1 MIDGIKIFISFIGG
15 LALFIYGMEIM
26 SKGFQASA
34 GEKLSTLLSI
44 ATSSKLLAVF
54 VGAAATVLVQSS
66 SATTVMIVGFVN
78 AGLMNLTQSVGVIM
92 GANIGTTVTSWI
104 VSSEEWTTFLKPTTL
119 APLIVASGVFIR
131 LITKRSKTKDICNIL
146 IGFGILFIGMS
157 SMSGAVKGLRD
168 APQIVTMF
176 QTFGTNPI
184 LGVLAG
190 VLVTFLVQS
199 SSASVGILQSM
210 TAQGLVP
217 YAAAVYII
225 MGQNIGTCITAI
237 ISSIGASKNAKA
249 ASYIHLLFNIIGSVV
264 FTIIAI
270 IYFNTFGK
278 SFASSIVPA
287 MTTISIIHT
296 IFNFTNTAMLY
307 PFSDKIVT
315 LAKKMAKIED
325 ETSDELPKEVHLD
338 ERLLET
344 PSIAFELIDDEI
356 LKLSNLASDI
366 VTFAGKSITESK
378 DKYFNKVNN
387 TELKINETEK
397 ELVVFI
403 TKAIKE
409 NLTSEEHD
417 RSTDYLHILS
427 DLERIGDH
435 SVNIAEST
443 QFLTTYNTSL
453 SEQATSEINSL
464 IEITTKCLST
474 SIKSFKESSVI
485 LATETCELESEI
497 DNIVDK
503 LRNDHIERLSKNE
516 CSPQAGIIYW
526 DILSN
531 FERISDHARNIAEIQ
546 LKK

>member
-34 GEKLSTLLSI
+34 GEKLSGLISA
-44 ATSSKLLAVF
+44 ATSSKLLAVI
-54 VGAAATVLVQSS
+54 VGATATVLVQSS
-66 SATTVMIVGFVN
+66 SATTVMVVGFVN
-78 AGLMNLTQSVGVIM
+78 AGLMSLAQSVGIIM

-119 APLIVASGVFIR
+119 APLIVAFGVFIR
-131 LITKRSKTKDICNIL
+131 LLSKNAKTKDACNIL
-146 IGFGILFIGMS
+146 IGFGVLFIGMS
-157 SMSGAVKGLRD
+157 SMSSAVKVLRD
-168 APQIVTMF
+168 APQIVSMF

-190 VLVTFLVQS
+190 VFVTFLVQS

-249 ASYIHLLFNIIGSVV
+249 ASYIHLLFNIIGSVI
-264 FTIIAI
+264 FTILAI
-270 IYFNTFGK
+270 IYFNTYGSK
-278 SFASSIVPA
+278 FAATIVPT

-296 IFNFTNTAMLY
+296 IFNLTNTAMLY
-307 PFSDKIVT
+307 SFSDKIVA
-315 LAKKMAKIED
+315 LAKKMAKID
-325 ETSDELPKEVHLD
+325 DSETDELPKEVHLD

-344 PSIAFELIDDEI
+344 PTIAFELIDDEI

-378 DKYFNKVNN
+378 DKYFNKVNDV
-387 TELKINETEK
+387 ELKINETEK

-403 TKAIKE
+403 TKAIKR
-409 NLTSEEHD
+409 NITSEEHEK
-417 RSTDYLHILS
+417 STDYLHILS

-435 SVNIAEST
+435 SVNIAESA
-443 QFLTTYNTSL
+443 QFLTTYNTTL
-453 SEQATSEINSL
+453 SEQAISEINNL
-464 IEITTKCLST
+464 IETATKCLS
-474 SIKSFKESSVI
+474 SAIMSFKESSVI
-485 LATETCELESEI
+485 LASETCELESEI
-497 DNIVDK
+497 DNIVDN
-503 LRNDHIERLSKNE
+503 LRSDHVERLTKNE